1 MKSLKK
7 ADDEMSRQLAMAFMN
22 MEYLQDAA
30 GTLSGYHPL
39 LGNYTLSAEEV
50 ITMYMNLFLAVET
63 YQIEV
68 KKHIEQISTVDAE
81 NEKQKL
87 NP

>member
-30 GTLSGYHPL
+30 GTLSGYHAL

-63 YQIEV
+63 YQAV
-68 KKHIEQISTVDAE
+68 VQKHINNETTVEVENGQKSIS
-81 NEKQKL
+81 
-87 NP
+87 

>member
-30 GTLSGYHPL
+30 GTLSGYHAL

-63 YQIEV
+63 YQAVVQKHINNETTIEV
-68 KKHIEQISTVDAE
+68 ENGKKSIS
-81 NEKQKL
+81 
-87 NP
+87 

>member
-1 MKSLKK
+1 LKHLKK
-7 ADDEMSRQLAMAFMN
+7 ADEEMSRQLAMAFMN

-30 GTLSGYHPL
+30 GTLRGYHAL

-63 YQIEV
+63 YQAIVQKHINNETTIEV
-68 KKHIEQISTVDAE
+68 ENGQKSIS
-81 NEKQKL
+81 
-87 NP
+87 

>member
-1 MKSLKK
+1 MKHLKK
-7 ADDEMSRQLAMAFMN
+7 ADDEMGRQLAMAFMN

-50 ITMYMNLFLAVET
+50 ITMYMNLFLAAET
-63 YQIEV
+63 FQKEVREHLDKLSTIEV
-68 KKHIEQISTVDAE
+68 Q
-81 NEKQKL
+81 NGQKSI
-87 NP
+87 P

>member
-1 MKSLKK
+1 MKHLKK
-7 ADDEMSRQLAMAFMN
+7 ADEEMSRQLAMAFMN

-30 GTLSGYHPL
+30 GTFSGYHAL

-63 YQIEV
+63 YQAIVQKHINNETTIEV
-68 KKHIEQISTVDAE
+68 ENGQKSIS
-81 NEKQKL
+81 
-87 NP
+87 

>member
-30 GTLSGYHPL
+30 GTLSGYHAL
-39 LGNYTLSAEEV
+39 LGNYNLSAEEV

-63 YQIEV
+63 YQAV
-68 KKHIEQISTVDAE
+68 VQKHINNETTVEVENGQKSIS
-81 NEKQKL
+81 
-87 NP
+87 

>member
-30 GTLSGYHPL
+30 GTLSGYHAL
-39 LGNYTLSAEEV
+39 LGNYTISAEEV

-63 YQIEV
+63 YQAVVQKHINNETTIEV
-68 KKHIEQISTVDAE
+68 ENGQKSIS
-81 NEKQKL
+81 
-87 NP
+87 

>member
-1 MKSLKK
+1 MKHLKK

-39 LGNYTLSAEEV
+39 LGNYTLTGEEV
-50 ITMYMNLFLAVET
+50 IIMYMNLFLAAET
-63 YQIEV
+63 FQIEV
-68 KKHIEQISTVDAE
+68 KKHIEQTSTIEVD
-81 NEKQKL
+81 NGKKSI
-87 NP
+87 P

>member
-30 GTLSGYHPL
+30 GTLSGYHAL

-63 YQIEV
+63 YQAVVQKHINNETTIEV
-68 KKHIEQISTVDAE
+68 ENGQKSIS
-81 NEKQKL
+81 
-87 NP
+87 

>member
-1 MKSLKK
+1 MKHLKK
-7 ADDEMSRQLAMAFMN
+7 ADEEMSRQLAMAFMN
-22 MEYLQDAA
+22 MEYLQDAS
-30 GTLSGYHPL
+30 GTFSGYHAL

-63 YQIEV
+63 YQEEV
-68 KKHIEQISTVDAE
+68 KKHITNLSTVDVG

>member
-1 MKSLKK
+1 MKHLKK
-7 ADDEMSRQLAMAFMN
+7 ADEEISRQLAMAFMN

-30 GTLSGYHPL
+30 GTFSGYHAL

-63 YQIEV
+63 YQSIVQKHINNKTTIEV
-68 KKHIEQISTVDAE
+68 ENGQKSIS
-81 NEKQKL
+81 
-87 NP
+87 

>member
-30 GTLSGYHPL
+30 GTLRGYHAL

-63 YQIEV
+63 YQAIVQKHINNETTIEV
-68 KKHIEQISTVDAE
+68 ENGQKSIS
-81 NEKQKL
+81 
-87 NP
+87 

>member
-1 MKSLKK
+1 MKHLKK
-7 ADDEMSRQLAMAFMN
+7 ADEEMSRQLAMAFMN

-30 GTLSGYHPL
+30 GTLRGYHAL

-63 YQIEV
+63 YQAVVQKHINNETTIEV
-68 KKHIEQISTVDAE
+68 ENGQKSIS
-81 NEKQKL
+81 
-87 NP
+87 

>member
-1 MKSLKK
+1 MKHLKK
-7 ADDEMSRQLAMAFMN
+7 ADEEMSRQLAMAFMN

-30 GTLSGYHPL
+30 GTFSGYHAL

-63 YQIEV
+63 YQSEV
-68 KKHIEQISTVDAE
+68 KKHIDKLSTIEVQ
-81 NEKQKL
+81 NGKRSI
-87 NP
+87 P

>member
-1 MKSLKK
+1 MKHLKK
-7 ADDEMSRQLAMAFMN
+7 ADEEMSRQLAMAFMN

-30 GTLSGYHPL
+30 GTLRGYHAL

-63 YQIEV
+63 YQAIVQKHINNETTIEV
-68 KKHIEQISTVDAE
+68 ENGQKSIS
-81 NEKQKL
+81 
-87 NP
+87 

>member
-1 MKSLKK
+1 MKHLKK
-7 ADDEMSRQLAMAFMN
+7 ADEEISRQLAMAFMN

-30 GTLSGYHPL
+30 GTFSGYHAL

-63 YQIEV
+63 YQSIVQKHINNETTIEV
-68 KKHIEQISTVDAE
+68 ENGQKSIS
-81 NEKQKL
+81 
-87 NP
+87 

>member
-1 MKSLKK
+1 MKHLKK
-7 ADDEMSRQLAMAFMN
+7 ADEEMSRQLAMAFMN

-30 GTLSGYHPL
+30 GTLRGYHAL

-63 YQIEV
+63 YQAIVQKHINNETTIEV
-68 KKHIEQISTVDAE
+68 ENVQKSIS
-81 NEKQKL
+81 
-87 NP
+87 